1 MDINVHVTIDETPAM
16 LTAMDALCEAIKSLW
31 LSAPTIKAEEI
42 PDEVKEAAQ
51 VVQPAK
57 EEPAKEGPAKEGP
70 VLNDPQIT
78 AEDVQEIR
86 AAVAAA
92 VKKDKGM
99 KNTVKSW
106 LADNKLEGISAMTQS
121 QLPAFKALIGAK

>member
-31 LSAPTIKAEEI
+31 LSAPTIKAEDI
-42 PDEVKEAAQ
+42 PDEVKEAVQ

-57 EEPAKEGPAKEGP
+57 EEPAKEEP
-70 VLNDPQIT
+70 VPDDPQIT

-106 LADNKLEGISAMTQS
+106 LDDNKLEGISAMTQS

>member
-16 LTAMDALCEAIKSLW
+16 LTAMDALCEAIKSLG
-31 LSAPTIKAEEI
+31 LGAPAIKAEEI

-57 EEPAKEGPAKEGP
+57 EEPAKEGPVP
-70 VLNDPQIT
+70 DDPQIT

-106 LADNKLEGISAMTQS
+106 LDDNKLEGISAMTQS